1 MSTAAVA
8 TLAVAA
14 VLLVLGCVLL
24 VLFGLLVRERRTTR
38 ELLEAAQARV
48 TGLESRIAEL
58 EASPG
63 SGSDSTARTP
73 GAAGAP
79 MEYVI
84 TTAGTAGPPAVRA
97 DSADAGAAPVADR
110 LVLSA
115 TVGEPLVKAAAFGY
129 AVRRALSPESRNRI
143 RFAMG
148 REVRRVRKQRRRDD
162 RRAAREARA
171 ARVARHAGND
181 SSARGAAA

>member
-1 MSTAAVA
+1 MSTAVVA
-8 TLAVAA
+8 TLAGAA

-48 TGLESRIAEL
+48 AGLESRIADL
-58 EASPG
+58 EASTATG
-63 SGSDSTARTP
+63 GATSTV
-73 GAAGAP
+73 
-79 MEYVI
+79 EYVI
-84 TTAGTAGPPAVRA
+84 TTAGAAGGSAVAPATGDTPA
-97 DSADAGAAPVADR
+97 AETAPVADR

-143 RFAMG
+143 RFAMR

-162 RRAAREARA
+162 RRAARQARAGRA
-171 ARVARHAGND
+171 ARPAVD
-181 SSARGAAA
+181 DPSAQEAAA